1 MGLDLFVSGNSAME
15 QFIQST
21 LRLEAQ
27 PRFRLVDQQAALK
40 NRTNV
45 LTDLQSKLSELHS
58 LAKRLTDTITNP
70 FDAKSASSS
79 DEKIFSASASSGALA
94 GNHSLDVVRLASSD
108 TRVSQQYTSTA
119 TDLRSFF
126 DTNGS
131 QTFQIAV
138 GHPTT
143 ADSTNRVNIS
153 VTVNPTGADNDSILK
168 EVALAINDA
177 MNAAA
182 TAGTIDADEK
192 ASASVVHEQNGTA
205 RLIFNSGQSGFTNR
219 LSFVDSAAS
228 FLGSTQISSNVLSA
242 GTAGGYVTAVGT
254 TAADSQLNAEI
265 KLDGLTFYRDS
276 NSIDDVLDNVTLTL
290 KDVTTSQESLEIKV
304 DTEKV
309 KEEIEGLLTVYND
322 VLDFIKAKTTVD
334 STTNTRGALADDSNF
349 RGLRST
355 LRSIIGGQITSVAS
369 GNAESIFELGVTS
382 TSDGTL
388 ALTDTTKLD
397 KVLASGSS
405 AISDI
410 FRSQSGIAEKLKTTL
425 DEFVKVGGTVD
436 DSKKSVDDHLRRID
450 DRLGRFDDRL
460 ARREKQLRD
469 QFSRMQETAA
479 LLGGQR
485 NAFSSIF
492 SSIRF

>member
-1 MGLDLFVSGNSAME
+1 MGLDLFVGGNSAME

-21 LRLEAQ
+21 LQLEAQ
-27 PRFRLVDQQAALK
+27 PRFRLVDQQSALK

-45 LTDLQSKLSELHS
+45 LTDLQSKLSKLHT
-58 LAKRLTDTITNP
+58 LAKRFTDVITNP
-70 FDAKSASSS
+70 FDAKAASSS
-79 DEKIFSASASSGALA
+79 DEKIFSASASSGALT
-94 GNHSLDVVRLASSD
+94 GSHSLDVLRLASSD

-131 QTFQIAV
+131 QTFQIDV

-143 ADSTNRVNIS
+143 ADSTNRVSIS
-153 VTVNPTGADNDSILK
+153 VTVNPIGADNDSILK
-168 EVALAINDA
+168 EVAVAINDA

-205 RLIFNSGQSGFTNR
+205 RLIFKSGQSGFTNR

-228 FLGSTQISSNVLSA
+228 FLSTTQITNNVLSA
-242 GTAGGYVTAVGT
+242 GTAGGFVTSVGT
-254 TAADSQLNAEI
+254 TAADSQLNAEL
-265 KLDGLTFYRDS
+265 KVDGLTFYRDS
-276 NSIDDVLDNVTLTL
+276 NSITDVLDNVTLTL
-290 KDVTTSQESLEIKV
+290 KNITTTQETLEIKV

-309 KEEIEGLLTVYND
+309 KQELEELISVYND
-322 VLDFIKAKTTVD
+322 VVNFVKAKTTVD
-334 STTNTRGALADDSNF
+334 STTNTRGALANDSNF

-355 LRSIIGGQITSVAS
+355 LRGIVGGQVSSAAS
-369 GNAESIFELGVTS
+369 GNPQSIFELGVTS
-382 TSDGTL
+382 SSDGTL
-388 ALTDTTKLD
+388 SLTDTTKLD
-397 KVLASGSS
+397 KVLATGSS
-405 AISDI
+405 AVSDI
-410 FRSQSGIAEKLKTTL
+410 FRSQNGIAAQLKTTL
-425 DEFVKVGGTVD
+425 DEFVKVGGTID
-436 DSKKSVDDHLRRID
+436 DSKSSVDDRLRGID
-450 DRLGRFDDRL
+450 ARLKRFDKRLGR
-460 ARREKQLRD
+460 RETQLRK

-479 LLGGQR
+479 LLGGQS